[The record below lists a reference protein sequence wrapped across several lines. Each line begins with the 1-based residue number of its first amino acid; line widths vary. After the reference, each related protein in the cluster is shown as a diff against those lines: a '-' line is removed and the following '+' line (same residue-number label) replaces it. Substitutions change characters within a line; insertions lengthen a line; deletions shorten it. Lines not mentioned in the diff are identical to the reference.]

1 MNIQKTMG
9 FSTFSTTKESEIRY
23 EIEKSILMDALQKEL
38 IKIKDR
44 IIIEQKWIINQDKC
58 RGRIRKTKLFN
69 SPENS
74 IFNLPFKKY
83 VKIAEQKGMYNSS
96 LDKEEIMSIYEHT
109 VKHSFGR
116 DIDLEVTTV
125 LDMTDFALL
134 DNVYKDTP
142 TQKKTRLVLSDLSG
156 EYDDYI
162 ITADIPEDKPEIC
175 WIEFESKDGRIHKEF
190 KEPKWISK

>member
-1 MNIQKTMG
+1 MNQQVG
-9 FSTFSTTKESEIRY
+9 FSTFSTTRESEIRY
-23 EIEKSILMDALQKEL
+23 EIKKSVLTDALQEGL

-44 IIIEQKWIINQDKC
+44 LVIEQKWIINQDKC

-83 VKIAEQKGMYNSS
+83 VKIAEQKGVFNSS
-96 LDKEEIMSIYEHT
+96 DKEEIMSIYEHT
-109 VKHSFGR
+109 VKHSFEK
-116 DIDLEVTTV
+116 DVDLEVTTV

-134 DNVYKDTP
+134 DNLYKDTP
-142 TQKKTRLVLSDLSG
+142 TQKKTRLILSDLSG

-175 WIEFESKDGRIHKEF
+175 WIEFEAKDGHVNKEF
-190 KEPKWISK
+190 KDPKWISK

>member
-1 MNIQKTMG
+1 MNLEKTMG
-9 FSTFSTTKESEIRY
+9 FSTFSTTKESEKRF
-23 EIEKSILMDALQKEL
+23 EIEKSILMDALQNRL

-58 RGRIRKTKLFN
+58 RGRIRKTRLFN

-83 VKIAEQKGMYNSS
+83 VKIAEQKGMFNSS
-96 LDKEEIMSIYEHT
+96 DKEEIMSIYEHT
-109 VKHSFGR
+109 VKHSFEK

-134 DNVYKDTP
+134 DNLYKDTP
-142 TQKKTRLVLSDLSG
+142 TQKKTRLILSDSSG

-175 WIEFESKDGRIHKEF
+175 WIEFEAKDGHVDKEF
-190 KEPKWISK
+190 KDPKWISK

>member
-23 EIEKSILMDALQKEL
+23 EIKKGVLMDALQSEL

-44 IIIEQKWIINQDKC
+44 IIIEQKWIIDQDKC
-58 RGRIRKTKLFN
+58 KGRIRKTRLFN

-74 IFNLPFKKY
+74 IFNFPLKKY
-83 VKIAEQKGMYNSS
+83 VQIAEQKGIFNFS
-96 LDKEEIMSIYEHT
+96 LDKEEIVSIYEHT
-109 VKHSFGR
+109 VKHSFEK
-116 DIDLEVTTV
+116 DVDLEVTTV
-125 LDMTDFALL
+125 LNMTDFALL
-134 DNVYKDTP
+134 NRLYKDIP
-142 TQKKTRLVLSDLSG
+142 MQKKTRLILSDISG

-175 WIEFESKDGRIHKEF
+175 WIEFESKNGHVDKEF
-190 KEPKWISK
+190 KKPEWISK

>member
-1 MNIQKTMG
+1 MKMSQQVG
-9 FSTFSTTKESEIRY
+9 FSTFSTTRESEIRY
-23 EIEKSILMDALQKEL
+23 EIKKSVLTDALQEGL

-44 IIIEQKWIINQDKC
+44 LVIEQKWIINQDKC

-83 VKIAEQKGMYNSS
+83 VKIAEQQGIFNSS
-96 LDKEEIMSIYEHT
+96 DKEEITSIYEHT
-109 VKHSFGR
+109 VKHSFEK
-116 DIDLEVTTV
+116 DVDLEVTTV
-125 LDMTDFALL
+125 LDATDFALL
-134 DNVYKDTP
+134 DNLYKDTP
-142 TQKKTRLVLSDLSG
+142 TQKKTRLILSDLSG

-175 WIEFESKDGRIHKEF
+175 WIEFEAKDGRVNKEF
-190 KEPKWISK
+190 KEPEWIKDE

>member
-1 MNIQKTMG
+1 MNMQKTMG

-23 EIEKSILMDALQKEL
+23 EIEKSVLMNALQNGL

-83 VKIAEQKGMYNSS
+83 VKIAEQKGMFNSS
-96 LDKEEIMSIYEHT
+96 SNKEEIMSIYEHT
-109 VKHSFGR
+109 VKHSFEK
-116 DIDLEVTTV
+116 DVDLEVTTV
-125 LDMTDFALL
+125 LDVTDFALL
-134 DNVYKDTP
+134 DNLYKDIP
-142 TQKKTRLVLSDLSG
+142 MQKKTRLILSDLSG

-175 WIEFESKDGRIHKEF
+175 WIEFEAKDGHVNKEF
-190 KEPKWISK
+190 KDPKWISK

>member
-9 FSTFSTTKESEIRY
+9 FSTFSTTKESEKRY
-23 EIEKSILMDALQKEL
+23 EIEKSILMDALQNGL

-58 RGRIRKTKLFN
+58 RGRIRKTRLFN

-83 VKIAEQKGMYNSS
+83 VKIAEQKGMFNSS
-96 LDKEEIMSIYEHT
+96 SDKEEIMSVYEHT
-109 VKHSFGR
+109 VKHSFEKNV
-116 DIDLEVTTV
+116 DLEVTTV

-134 DNVYKDTP
+134 DNLYKNIP
-142 TQKKTRLVLSDLSG
+142 TQKKTRLILSDLSG

-175 WIEFESKDGRIHKEF
+175 WIEFESKDGHIHKEF
-190 KEPKWISK
+190 KDPKWISK

>member
-1 MNIQKTMG
+1 MN
-9 FSTFSTTKESEIRY
+9 
-23 EIEKSILMDALQKEL
+23 ALQNGL

-69 SPENS
+69 SPENN
-74 IFNLPFKKY
+74 IYNLPFKKY
-83 VKIAEQKGMYNSS
+83 VKIAEQKCMFNSS
-96 LDKEEIMSIYEHT
+96 SDKEEIMSIYEHT
-109 VKHSFGR
+109 VKHSFEK
-116 DIDLEVTTV
+116 DVDLEVTTV

-134 DNVYKDTP
+134 DNLYKDIP
-142 TQKKTRLVLSDLSG
+142 TQKKARLVLSDLSC

-175 WIEFESKDGRIHKEF
+175 WIEFESKDGHVHKEF
-190 KEPKWISK
+190 KEPKWISE

>member
-1 MNIQKTMG
+1 MEN
-9 FSTFSTTKESEIRY
+9 
-23 EIEKSILMDALQKEL
+23 SIVILQN
-38 IKIKDR
+38 IKDR

-58 RGRIRKTKLFN
+58 RGRIRKTRLFN

-83 VKIAEQKGMYNSS
+83 VKIAEQKGMFNSS
-96 LDKEEIMSIYEHT
+96 SNKEEIMSIYEHT
-109 VKHSFGR
+109 IKHSFEK

-134 DNVYKDTP
+134 DNLYKDTP
-142 TQKKTRLVLSDLSG
+142 TQKKTRLILSDLSG
-156 EYDDYI
+156 EYDNYI

-175 WIEFESKDGRIHKEF
+175 WIEFEAKDGHVDKEF
-190 KEPKWISK
+190 KDPKWISK